1 MSKRITLF
9 SLQTFSTTGGIQKM
23 TRTLAH
29 SLNNICVKNNWEFQL
44 ASLYDA
50 DSDIM
55 PQYLP
60 RKNFKGYNNHRV
72 AFMLRNIFTAKTP
85 GIIILSH
92 INLALVGL
100 LIKLISPKTKIW
112 LIAHGIEV
120 WRPISFH
127 KRLLLKYCSKVICV
141 SNFTKAQM
149 FSWHKT
155 DPGKCVVLNNAL
167 DPFMKL
173 PVHFEKPAYLS
184 ERYGL
189 SGTGPVIF
197 TLTRLASTELYKGH
211 DQVIKAIAKLKPK
224 WPGIKYIL
232 AGKYDHKEG
241 IRVKQLIV
249 DMGVTGQVILT
260 GFIKEEE
267 LSGHFSTA
275 DLFVLPSKKEGFGIV
290 FIEALACGLPV
301 ICGNADGSIDAIR
314 DGELGTA
321 IDTDDGKALEDCI
334 ARHLTT
340 PVTVAKRKLLQGKCL
355 QYFNEHTYINT
366 LQKITGTWRSNQPAV
381 CLI

>member
-1 MSKRITLF
+1 MSKKITLF

-29 SLNNICVKNNWEFQL
+29 SLNNICLKNNWEFKL
-44 ASLYDA
+44 SSLYDA
-50 DSDIM
+50 DNDIM
-55 PQYLP
+55 PHYLP
-60 RKNFKGYNNHRV
+60 HKNFKGYNKNRA
-72 AFMLRNIFTAKTP
+72 AFMLRNIFAAKKP
-85 GIIILSH
+85 DIIILSH

-149 FSWHKT
+149 YSWHKT
-155 DPGKCVVLNNAL
+155 DPDKCIVLNNAL

-173 PVHFEKPAYLS
+173 PVHFAKPAYLS
-184 ERYGL
+184 DRYGL
-189 SGTGPVIF
+189 TGAGPVIF

-211 DQVIKAIAKLKPK
+211 DRVIKAIAKLKPRF
-224 WPGIKYIL
+224 PGIKYIL
-232 AGKYDHKEG
+232 AGKYDEKEG
-241 IRVKQLIV
+241 VRVKQLIADV
-249 DMGVTGQVILT
+249 GVTGQVILT
-260 GFIKEEE
+260 GFIKEDE
-267 LSGHFSTA
+267 LPDHFLTA
-275 DLFVLPSKKEGFGIV
+275 DVFVLPSKKEGFGIV

-314 DGELGTA
+314 NGELGTA
-321 IDTDDGKALEDCI
+321 INTDDNNALEDCI
-334 ARHLTT
+334 AQHLTL
-340 PVTVAKRKLLQGKCL
+340 PVTLEKRKLLKDKCL
-355 QYFNEHTYINT
+355 QYFNEQTYINT
-366 LQKITGTWRSNQPAV
+366 LQKMLTND
-381 CLI
+381 